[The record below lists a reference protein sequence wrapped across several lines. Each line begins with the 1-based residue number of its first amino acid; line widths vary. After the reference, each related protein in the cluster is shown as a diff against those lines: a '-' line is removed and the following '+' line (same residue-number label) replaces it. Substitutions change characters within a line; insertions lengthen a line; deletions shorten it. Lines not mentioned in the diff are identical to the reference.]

1 MDPHREIYPNAPLS
15 LVAAE
20 VRYPFSP
27 KLASLEAAAAVERL
41 GAVFPLVEEGQPFMQ
56 VTVGPAGAESLAPT
70 SLMGGRLLR
79 MFTKGRNA
87 AATITGTNA
96 VVETTTYERFEA
108 FQDML
113 GEVLTAIEE
122 FGPPVGVERLGL
134 RYIDEIRVP
143 GITEAPGDWHPFVE
157 PALVAATDL
166 VSSTLAGAGFQPQ
179 IWQGVVQLAG
189 PDDRGIQVRY
199 GAGLGSAVNP
209 NGQLRFPGEPDQ
221 RPAFLID
228 IDSFWAP
235 AEIGDFSAASFMEV
249 FQQLHEPLREV
260 FERAVSDH
268 LRDEVLRIQKK
279 EA

>member
-1 MDPHREIYPNAPLS
+1 MDPEREIYPNAPLR

-20 VRYPFSP
+20 VRYPLSP
-27 KLASLEAAAAVERL
+27 RLASLEAATAVERL
-41 GAVFPLVEEGQPFMQ
+41 GDVFPLVEEGQPVMQ
-56 VTVGPAGAESLAPT
+56 VTVGPAGAEPPAPT
-70 SLMGGRLLR
+70 SVMGGRLLR
-79 MFTKGRNA
+79 MFSKTRND

-96 VVETTTYERFEA
+96 VVETTAYKRFEA
-108 FQDML
+108 FQAML
-113 GEVLTAIEE
+113 ERVLAALEE

-143 GITEAPGDWHPFVE
+143 GINEMPGDWHPFVE

-179 IWQGVVQLAG
+179 AWQGLVQLTG

-199 GAGLGSAVNP
+199 GAGLGTVVNP
-209 NGQLRFPGEPDQ
+209 NGQLRFPGEADQ

-235 AEIGDFSAASFMEV
+235 AEIGDFSTSSFMEV
-249 FQQLHEPLREV
+249 FQQLHAPVREV
-260 FERAVSDH
+260 FERAVTDH
-268 LRDEVLRIQKK
+268 LRDEVLRTPK